1 MTEEQQAPDQ
11 DATAEEDPRKQLW
24 VRASVAGGLIGLL
37 LGGLALFDHLSRP
50 PAPAEIVL
58 PTKPIA
64 PAQVA
69 PETGRDAPPEVVRA
83 GEAVESV
90 PPEAAPATSEGSAPP
105 ILPEGERAERVGRI
119 GEGTRPLARP
129 PVSAGGAPAPAPRS
143 VAAPAVSAPVAAV
156 PAPVGAVAPVS
167 RPAGVVPAPSA
178 PAPAPAATAA
188 LPAPAPAAAVAG
200 KVEAAPRYVLHFG
213 MFSSVATAEDLRAR
227 LAQAGIPSQLETRVV
242 VGPFADRR
250 DALAAQARLREKGID
265 AGTLQPFGR

>member
-37 LGGLALFDHLSRP
+37 LGGLSLFDHLSRP
-50 PAPAEIVL
+50 PEPAEIVL

-105 ILPEGERAERVGRI
+105 ILSEGERAERVGRI

-129 PVSAGGAPAPAPRS
+129 PVSAGGAPA
-143 VAAPAVSAPVAAV
+143 

>member
-1 MTEEQQAPDQ
+1 MTEEQQVPDQ

-129 PVSAGGAPAPAPRS
+129 PVSAGGGPAPRS

-167 RPAGVVPAPSA
+167 RPAGVVPAPSSV

-265 AGTLQPFGR
+265 VGTLQPFGR

>member
-1 MTEEQQAPDQ
+1 MC
-11 DATAEEDPRKQLW
+11 
-24 VRASVAGGLIGLL
+24 
-37 LGGLALFDHLSRP
+37 
-50 PAPAEIVL
+50 
-58 PTKPIA
+58 
-64 PAQVA
+64 
-69 PETGRDAPPEVVRA
+69 
-83 GEAVESV
+83 
-90 PPEAAPATSEGSAPP
+90 
-105 ILPEGERAERVGRI
+105 
-119 GEGTRPLARP
+119 LARP
-129 PVSAGGAPAPAPRS
+129 PVSAGGGPAPRS

>member
-37 LGGLALFDHLSRP
+37 LGGLSLFDHLSRP
-50 PAPAEIVL
+50 PEPAEIVL

-129 PVSAGGAPAPAPRS
+129 PVSAGGGLRPRRPGLSLRLPYPLPLLRCRRQS
-143 VAAPAVSAPVAAV
+143 VPW
-156 PAPVGAVAPVS
+156 
-167 RPAGVVPAPSA
+167 
-178 PAPAPAATAA
+178 
-188 LPAPAPAAAVAG
+188 
-200 KVEAAPRYVLHFG
+200 PR
-213 MFSSVATAEDLRAR
+213 
-227 LAQAGIPSQLETRVV
+227 
-242 VGPFADRR
+242 
-250 DALAAQARLREKGID
+250 
-265 AGTLQPFGR
+265 

>member
-1 MTEEQQAPDQ
+1 MTEEQQVPDQ

-129 PVSAGGAPAPAPRS
+129 PVSAGGGAGAQVCRCACRIRS
-143 VAAPAVSAPVAAV
+143 RCCGAGASRCRGPGESSGWGGSCSVSPGTRSCGHGGAACT
-156 PAPVGAVAPVS
+156 GTGCCGGWQG
-167 RPAGVVPAPSA
+167 RGC
-178 PAPAPAATAA
+178 AA
-188 LPAPAPAAAVAG
+188 LCAALRDVLQRRHGRGFAGAAGSGRHSFPA
-200 KVEAAPRYVLHFG
+200 
-213 MFSSVATAEDLRAR
+213 
-227 LAQAGIPSQLETRVV
+227 
-242 VGPFADRR
+242 
-250 DALAAQARLREKGID
+250 
-265 AGTLQPFGR
+265 